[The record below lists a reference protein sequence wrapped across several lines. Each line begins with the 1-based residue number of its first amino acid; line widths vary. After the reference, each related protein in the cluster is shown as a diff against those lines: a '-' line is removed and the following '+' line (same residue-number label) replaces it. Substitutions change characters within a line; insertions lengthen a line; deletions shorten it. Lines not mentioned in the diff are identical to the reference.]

1 MRTRSSSITR
11 TTSETD
17 IEIKLDLDG
26 TGVRTIKT
34 QIGFL
39 DHMFDLFYKHGLF
52 DGAINVVRSDL
63 QIDEHHTAEDV
74 GIALGQ
80 AFDQAL
86 GDRKGIK
93 RYGFFIL
100 PMDEALVEVA
110 VDLGGRAWFELKDSQ
125 GYEYTFDREK
135 VGDLSTELIFDI
147 LEALSTNMRAN
158 LHITVRS
165 GRNAHHII
173 EGIFKCLARALRVAC
188 EIDPRA
194 ADQVPSTK
202 GKL

>member
-1 MRTRSSSITR
+1 MPPRTSSLTR

-17 IEIKLDLDG
+17 IAIKLTLDG
-26 TGVRTIKT
+26 NGERTIDT
-34 QIGFL
+34 RIGFL
-39 DHMFDLFYKHGLF
+39 DHMFDLFAKHGLF
-52 DGAINVVRSDL
+52 DLKIKVPRADL
-63 QIDEHHTAEDV
+63 NIDEHHTAEDV

-86 GDRKGIK
+86 GERKGIR
-93 RYGFFIL
+93 RYGFYVL

-110 VDLGGRAWFELKDSQ
+110 LDLGGRAWFELKDIDGNQYSF
-125 GYEYTFDREK
+125 TREM
-135 VGDLSTELIFDI
+135 VGDLSTELVYDI

-173 EGIFKCLARALRVAC
+173 EAIFKCLARALRLAC

-194 ADQVPSTK
+194 SDQVPSTK